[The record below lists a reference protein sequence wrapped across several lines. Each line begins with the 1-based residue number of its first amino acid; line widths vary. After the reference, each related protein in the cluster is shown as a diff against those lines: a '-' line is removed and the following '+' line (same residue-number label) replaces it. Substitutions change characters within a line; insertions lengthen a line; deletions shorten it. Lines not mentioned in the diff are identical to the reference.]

1 VVYVTELYQRKGL
14 LVSRR
19 QSSPPIFLACCFYIS
34 IRIIIVPP
42 WTDRNLMISA
52 DIVEFVLYI
61 QLVGSLALATSVLV
75 VSQCHVR
82 NGNRTEATTVQ
93 SSSIHGYKASQ
104 NGATSLPQ
112 YVLRPRLTVWL
123 RQIIM
128 TALLFVSIY
137 TLVRNCTI
145 GTDVQLKQKQSG
157 ATGINELPLYYAA
170 HACFIGAIVSVLFLD
185 DLSNVDKKH
194 IQRAWLPVY
203 WLLFVQCMAV
213 FFCTGTNTALV
224 QMLLSL
230 GASAVAAL
238 SAYKDVSYPQVN
250 PPTPEYTCGLL
261 DALSFSHINHNI
273 IIPGMQKASFEFND
287 VPPLS
292 DADSAHEVWKRF
304 RAILLSSK
312 ELNLWYALF
321 QLVKWEWAAQG
332 CFQLL
337 GSTATYITPL
347 ALERILLHTA
357 NHGRDDDAVEA
368 LIPMSIELAVALL
381 FVGPLLASIGDGQNW
396 VTGR

>member
-1 VVYVTELYQRKGL
+1 
-14 LVSRR
+14 
-19 QSSPPIFLACCFYIS
+19 
-34 IRIIIVPP
+34 
-42 WTDRNLMISA
+42 MISA
-52 DIVEFVLYI
+52 GIVEFVLYI
-61 QLVGSLALATSVLV
+61 QLVGSLALASSVLV
-75 VSQCHVR
+75 ISQCQVSDG
-82 NGNRTEATTVQ
+82 NGTEATAKVQ
-93 SSSIHGYKASQ
+93 SGSINGYKPSQ
-104 NGATSLPQ
+104 DGATSSPQ

-123 RQIIM
+123 RQILS
-128 TALLFVSIY
+128 TALLLVSIY
-137 TLVRNCTI
+137 TLVRNCHV
-145 GTDVQLKQKQSG
+145 GTDVQLKEERSG
-157 ATGINELPLYYAA
+157 ATGSNKLLLYYIS
-170 HACFIGAIVSVLFLD
+170 HVFFIGAIVSVLLLD
-185 DLSNVDKKH
+185 DLSNLSKKH

-213 FFCTGTNTALV
+213 FFCTGTDTALV

-230 GASAVAAL
+230 GASVFAAL
-238 SAYKDVSYPQVN
+238 SAYTDICYPQVN

-261 DALSFSHINHNI
+261 DALSFCHINQNI
-273 IIPGMQKASFEFND
+273 IIPGMQKASFEFDD

-292 DADSAHEVWKRF
+292 DADSANEVWKRF

-368 LIPMSIELAVALL
+368 LIPISVELAVALL

>member
-1 VVYVTELYQRKGL
+1 LTQRTTQHFCNPFFSLSAFVLLYELL
-14 LVSRR
+14 L
-19 QSSPPIFLACCFYIS
+19 F
-34 IRIIIVPP
+34 P
-42 WTDRNLMISA
+42 WPDRNLMFSV
-52 DIVEFVLYI
+52 DRVELVLYV
-61 QLVGSLALATSVLV
+61 QLIGSLALASSVLV
-75 VSQCHVR
+75 ISQCHVSDG
-82 NGNRTEATTVQ
+82 NGTEASAKVQ
-93 SSSIHGYKASQ
+93 SGSIHGDKPSQ
-104 NGATSLPQ
+104 DSATGSPQ

-123 RQIIM
+123 RQILS
-128 TALLFVSIY
+128 TALLLVSIY
-137 TLVRNCTI
+137 TLVRNCHV
-145 GTDVQLKQKQSG
+145 GTDVQLKEERSG
-157 ATGINELPLYYAA
+157 ATGSNELLLYYVS
-170 HACFIGAIVSVLFLD
+170 HVFFIGAIVSVLLLD
-185 DLSNVDKKH
+185 DLSNLGKKQ

-203 WLLFVQCMAV
+203 WLLFVQCAVV

-224 QMLLSL
+224 QTLLSL
-230 GASAVAAL
+230 GASAFAAL
-238 SAYKDVSYPQVN
+238 SAYKDICHPQVN

-261 DALSFSHINHNI
+261 DALSFCHINQNI
-273 IIPGMQKASFEFND
+273 IIPGMQKASFEFDD

-312 ELNLWYALF
+312 ELNLWSALF
-321 QLVKWEWAAQG
+321 QLVKWEWSAQG

-368 LIPMSIELAVALL
+368 LIPISVELAVALL

>member
-14 LVSRR
+14 LDSRR
-19 QSSPPIFLACCFYIS
+19 QSRPPIFSACCFYIS
-34 IRIIIVPP
+34 IQIAVVLLAERYS
-42 WTDRNLMISA
+42 MFSA

-61 QLVGSLALATSVLV
+61 QLVGSLALASSVFI
-75 VSQCHVR
+75 VSQCHVS
-82 NGNRTEATTVQ
+82 NGNGTEATKVQ
-93 SSSIHGYKASQ
+93 SSSIHGDKASQ

-123 RQIIM
+123 RQILTI
-128 TALLFVSIY
+128 ALLVVSIY
-137 TLVRNCTI
+137 TLVRNCHI
-145 GTDVQLKQKQSG
+145 GSDVQLEQKQSG
-157 ATGINELPLYYAA
+157 ATGINELLLYYAA

-185 DLSNVDKKH
+185 DLSNLSKKQT
-194 IQRAWLPVY
+194 QRAWLPVY
-203 WLLFVQCMAV
+203 WLLSVQCTAV
-213 FFCTGTNTALV
+213 FFCTGTDTALV
-224 QMLLSL
+224 QTLLSL
-230 GASAVAAL
+230 GASAFAAL

-273 IIPGMQKASFEFND
+273 IIPGMQKASFEFAD

-321 QLVKWEWAAQG
+321 QLVKREWAAQG

-368 LIPMSIELAVALL
+368 LIPISVELAVALL